1 MREEI
6 YRYMKKKY
14 KAEPEFLWKRFPDY
28 AVFRHQDNRKW
39 FAIIMDVPAEKL
51 GLPASYGSGPAV
63 TETYG
68 GGKAGEESGSGDSFI
83 AELGLSGMIRN
94 VSSRVDVLNI
104 KLDDLFLRDILLQ
117 KEGILPGYHL
127 SRGNWISILL
137 DGTVALP
144 EILDLIDIS
153 FRTTASK
160 KQRDKVRPPKDWLIP
175 ANPKYYDVIEA
186 FRHEKE
192 IRWKQGAGIRT
203 GDTVFMYVAA
213 PVSAILYR
221 CKVTQTDIPYRGR
234 NKDVNIKTL
243 MMIRL
248 EKCYDPQEFT
258 FRRLNE
264 EFNIFAV
271 RGPRS
276 LPNSL
281 LAALA

>member
-94 VSSRVDVLNI
+94 VSSRIDVLNI

-221 CKVTQTDIPYRGR
+221 CKVTQTDIPYHGR

-276 LPNSL
+276 VPNSL

>member
-63 TETYG
+63 AETYG
-68 GGKAGEESGSGDSFI
+68 GGKAGEESGSADSFI

-276 LPNSL
+276 VPNSL

>member
-1 MREEI
+1 
-6 YRYMKKKY
+6 MKKKY

-276 LPNSL
+276 VPNSL

>member
-51 GLPASYGSGPAV
+51 GLPASNGSGPAV

-276 LPNSL
+276 VPNSL

>member
-68 GGKAGEESGSGDSFI
+68 GGKAGAESGSADSFI

-137 DGTVALP
+137 DGTVALE

-192 IRWKQGAGIRT
+192 IRWTQGAGIRT

-221 CKVTQTDIPYRGR
+221 CKVTETDIPYRGR

-276 LPNSL
+276 VPNSL

>member
-51 GLPASYGSGPAV
+51 GLPASYNSKLSD
-63 TETYG
+63 TEAAFT
-68 GGKAGEESGSGDSFI
+68 
-83 AELGLSGMIRN
+83 GMIRN
-94 VSSRVDVLNI
+94 VSSRIDVLNI

-276 LPNSL
+276 VPNSL

>member
-1 MREEI
+1 
-6 YRYMKKKY
+6 MKKKY

-94 VSSRVDVLNI
+94 VSSRIDVLNI

-276 LPNSL
+276 VPNSL

>member
-221 CKVTQTDIPYRGR
+221 CKVTRTDIPYRGR

-276 LPNSL
+276 VPNSL

>member
-1 MREEI
+1 
-6 YRYMKKKY
+6 
-14 KAEPEFLWKRFPDY
+14 
-28 AVFRHQDNRKW
+28 
-39 FAIIMDVPAEKL
+39 
-51 GLPASYGSGPAV
+51 
-63 TETYG
+63 
-68 GGKAGEESGSGDSFI
+68 
-83 AELGLSGMIRN
+83 MIRN

-160 KQRDKVRPPKDWLIP
+160 KQRDKVRPPKEWLIP

-276 LPNSL
+276 VPNSL

>member
-51 GLPASYGSGPAV
+51 GLPASYGSGAAV

-68 GGKAGEESGSGDSFI
+68 GGKADEESGSADSFI

-94 VSSRVDVLNI
+94 VSSRIDVLNI

-276 LPNSL
+276 VPNSL

>member
-94 VSSRVDVLNI
+94 VSSRIDVLNI

-276 LPNSL
+276 VPNSL

>member
-14 KAEPEFLWKRFPDY
+14 KAEPEFLGKRFPDY

-276 LPNSL
+276 VPNSL

>member
-221 CKVTQTDIPYRGR
+221 CKVTETDIPYRGR

-276 LPNSL
+276 VPNSL

>member
-1 MREEI
+1 MRERIDRYINEQYGVEAEFPWDRDDTSAV
-6 YRYMKKKY
+6 YRH
-14 KAEPEFLWKRFPDY
+14 R
-28 AVFRHQDNRKW
+28 DNKKW
-39 FAIIMDVPAEKL
+39 FALIMNVRRDK
-51 GLPASYGSGPAV
+51 
-63 TETYG
+63 
-68 GGKAGEESGSGDSFI
+68 
-83 AELGLSGMIRN
+83 LGLSGDGYVAAMNLKI
-94 VSSRVDVLNI
+94 DDINI
-104 KLDDLFLRDILLQ
+104 HEMLITED
-117 KEGILPGYHL
+117 GIFPGYHM
-127 SRGNWISILL
+127 NKQHWISVLL

-276 LPNSL
+276 VPNSL

>member
-234 NKDVNIKTL
+234 NEDVNIKTL

-276 LPNSL
+276 MPNSL
-281 LAALA
+281 LAALQ

>member
-68 GGKAGEESGSGDSFI
+68 GGKAGEESGNADSFI

-276 LPNSL
+276 VPNSL

>member
-137 DGTVALP
+137 DGTVALE

-203 GDTVFMYVAA
+203 GDTVFTYVAA

-221 CKVTQTDIPYRGR
+221 CKVTETDIPYRGR

-276 LPNSL
+276 VPNSL

>member
-51 GLPASYGSGPAV
+51 GLPAAYGSGPAV

-94 VSSRVDVLNI
+94 VSSRIDVLNI

-276 LPNSL
+276 VPNSL

>member
-1 MREEI
+1 M
-6 YRYMKKKY
+6 
-14 KAEPEFLWKRFPDY
+14 
-28 AVFRHQDNRKW
+28 
-39 FAIIMDVPAEKL
+39 PAEKL

-68 GGKAGEESGSGDSFI
+68 GGKAGEESGSGDSFL

-258 FRRLNE
+258 FRRLKE

-276 LPNSL
+276 VPNSL

>member
-68 GGKAGEESGSGDSFI
+68 GGKAGEESGSADSFI
-83 AELGLSGMIRN
+83 AELCLSGMIRN
-94 VSSRVDVLNI
+94 VSSRIDVLNI

-160 KQRDKVRPPKDWLIP
+160 QQRDKVRPPKDWLIP

-186 FRHEKE
+186 FHHEKE

-213 PVSAILYR
+213 PVSA
-221 CKVTQTDIPYRGR
+221 
-234 NKDVNIKTL
+234 
-243 MMIRL
+243 
-248 EKCYDPQEFT
+248 QEFT

-276 LPNSL
+276 VPNSL

>member
-51 GLPASYGSGPAV
+51 GLPASYGGGPAV

-276 LPNSL
+276 VPNSL

>member
-68 GGKAGEESGSGDSFI
+68 GGKAGEESGSADSFI

-276 LPNSL
+276 VPNSL

>member
-68 GGKAGEESGSGDSFI
+68 AGAAGAESGSADSFI
-83 AELGLSGMIRN
+83 AELGLSGMIQN

-264 EFNIFAV
+264 EFSIFAV

-276 LPNSL
+276 VPNSL

>member
-68 GGKAGEESGSGDSFI
+68 GGKAGKESGSADSFI

-94 VSSRVDVLNI
+94 VSSRIDVLNI

-276 LPNSL
+276 VPNSL

>member
-51 GLPASYGSGPAV
+51 GLPASYGSGPAG
-63 TETYG
+63 TEAYG
-68 GGKAGEESGSGDSFI
+68 AGAAGVESGSADSFI
-83 AELGLSGMIRN
+83 AELGLSGMIRS

-221 CKVTQTDIPYRGR
+221 CKVTETDIPYRGR

-258 FRRLNE
+258 FRRLKE

-276 LPNSL
+276 VPNSL

>member
-1 MREEI
+1 
-6 YRYMKKKY
+6 MKKKY

-221 CKVTQTDIPYRGR
+221 CKVTQTDISYRGR

-258 FRRLNE
+258 FRRLKE

-276 LPNSL
+276 VPNSL

>member
-51 GLPASYGSGPAV
+51 GLPAAYGSGAAV

-68 GGKAGEESGSGDSFI
+68 AGKAGEESGSADSFI

-276 LPNSL
+276 VPNSL